1 MSTERN
7 NKRKIAVVGMAG
19 RFPDAENV
27 RAFWK
32 NLERGLESIQ
42 EFSDEDL
49 LRSGA
54 TPELLKHPNFV
65 KRGTIL
71 ENADHFDAAFFSFN
85 PREAELIDPQHR
97 LLLECAW
104 EALEDAGYGAEPRNA
119 NIGVYAGASIN
130 TYVLTSLLA
139 NPEAAAAAGGYQLML
154 ASDKDFLATRAAYK
168 LNLKGPAV
176 TVQTAC
182 STSLVAVQ
190 MACQGLLGRQCDV
203 ALAGGVSASFPQ
215 RAGYLYAEGMI
226 FSPDGH
232 VRPFDESGRGIRAG
246 QGVGIVVLKRLEDA
260 LRDRDEIR
268 AVILGAA
275 INNDGAAK
283 MGYSA
288 PSVEGQSAA
297 IAAAIEMADVDPGTI
312 TYVEAHGT
320 GTQVGDPI
328 EVAALEQAFRKGTE
342 KKQFCA
348 LGALKSN
355 LGHLDVAAGVVG
367 FIKTVLTLQNKE
379 IAPTLNFAEPNSKID
394 FASSPFYV
402 NTKLTPWKVN
412 GAPRR
417 AGVSSF
423 GIGGTNAHAVLEEA
437 PTHGAS
443 ESRWPVQLLTISART
458 QAALDAMTARMAEHL
473 RAFSDVPLADACWTS
488 QVGRTRFPHRRM
500 LVSADRQAAIDG
512 LTGTAGAA
520 RPVSAF
526 EESVNPA
533 TVFMFSGQGS
543 QHADMGRALYEIQP
557 VFRAEFDRCAA
568 LLKKDLGCDLR
579 DLVFAAAADAR
590 LNETRFAQLALF
602 AIEYALARMWMA
614 WGVLPDF
621 MIGHSIGEYVAACL
635 AGVFSLEDALR
646 VVAARGRLM
655 QERERGSM
663 LSVRMPAEKLKG
675 TLNGSISLAAV
686 NSPSLCTVSGPT
698 QAVSA
703 LQGKLEA
710 QGVECRAVATS
721 HAFHSAMMDA
731 ALPEFLKVLQS
742 VKLGEPKLRFMSN
755 GSGREIRAA
764 EATDP
769 NYWVKH
775 LRGTVN
781 FDEGIA
787 ELRKLGAQVFLEVGP
802 GTVLTTFARESL
814 RDARGVQ
821 VVASLPHPKDPQ
833 PASTSVVNAVGRMW
847 LAGARIDWAAFHAGE
862 KLYRTSL
869 PTYFFERQRYFV
881 EPKPQLLAAAAAAA
895 AGLTV
900 ESATASAAGSSG
912 AGATGIGPRKD
923 FEDWFYALT
932 WTRTVS
938 PSVVAAEQSYG
949 PWLIFAEDGGSS
961 GRGGRIGTQCAEMLK
976 ARGEK
981 FVVVRRGAAFDG
993 SKSAAGE
1000 FVVNPGAA
1008 GDFTKLF
1015 DGLRA
1020 SGLAPR
1026 SILYLW
1032 SVAGADAS
1040 ATDTKDFQRLISLA
1054 RAIGERRDTAG
1065 PLDWIIAS
1073 SGLYGVTSDEARGPA
1088 QALAAGAA
1096 KVISLEIP
1104 QVVCRLVDLAAGDS
1118 ADANAARH
1126 LLLEPGMPRP
1136 WKVIAYR
1143 DGQRWEQNFEGVR
1156 LPERG
1161 AAKLR
1166 EGGVYLITGGFG
1178 GIGLTIAGHLA
1189 ENFHVR
1195 LALVGRS
1202 ALPGREKWK
1211 EWLAGHAEDD
1221 ATSARIREIER
1232 LEKLGAKVLPLA
1244 ADVAN
1249 AKEISAAID
1258 EVHKQFGP
1266 INGVIH
1272 AAGIASGGLIQVR
1285 DAREAE
1291 RTLASKVGGTLALDA
1306 AVKKD
1311 APDFFVMCSS
1321 RDAICPVM
1329 GASDYSAANAFL
1341 DAFANSKTNAEA
1353 GSAANAST
1361 AYISINWDTWQEV
1374 GMAVNTKVPRAVAEQ
1389 RAKYLAEAIKPEEG
1403 VKAFRR
1409 ALGAELPQ
1417 IAVITHDFP
1426 ATIAQIGAH
1435 YGAAPTAEQAAEAAA
1450 QSAADTEKGGAASGN
1465 VYARPNLSAA
1475 FAEAEDE
1482 SQREIGAIWKRR
1494 LGLSEVGIDD
1504 NFFELGGHS
1513 LLATAILG
1521 DIRAAFGV
1529 SVPLRTIF
1537 DAPTVRQL
1545 SKHVETLV
1553 WASSSRPTVSDESGE
1568 REEVEL

>member
-1 MSTERN
+1 MSAEHT
-7 NKRKIAVVGMAG
+7 NKGRKIAVVGMAG

-42 EFSDEDL
+42 EFSDADL
-49 LRSGA
+49 LKSGA
-54 TPELLKHPNFV
+54 TPELLKNPNFV
-65 KRGTIL
+65 KHGTIL

-97 LLLECAW
+97 LFLECAW
-104 EALEDAGYGAEPRNA
+104 EALEDAGYGTEPRNA
-119 NIGVYAGASIN
+119 NIGVYGGASIN

-190 MACQGLLGRQCDV
+190 MACQALLGGQCEM

-215 RAGYLYAEGMI
+215 RAGYVYAEGMI

-268 AVILGAA
+268 AVILGSA

-288 PSVEGQSAA
+288 PSVEGQSSA

-328 EVAALEQAFRKGTE
+328 EVAALQHAFRKGTE

-355 LGHLDVAAGVVG
+355 LGHLDVAAGVAG

-379 IAPTLNFAEPNSKID
+379 IAPTLNFAQPNSKID

-473 RAFSDVPLADACWTS
+473 RAFSDVPLADVCWTS
-488 QVGRTRFPHRRM
+488 QVGRTRFPYRRM
-500 LVSADRQAAIDG
+500 LVCADRQAAIDG
-512 LTGTAGAA
+512 LMGASGAAGSGAGGAA
-520 RPVSAF
+520 RAVSAF
-526 EESVNPA
+526 EESVNPS

-557 VFRAEFDRCAA
+557 VFRVEFDRCAA
-568 LLKKDLGCDLR
+568 LLKKELGCDLR
-579 DLVFAAAADAR
+579 DVVFAAAADAR
-590 LNETRFAQLALF
+590 LNETRFAQPALF

-614 WGVLPDF
+614 WGVQPDF

-742 VKLGEPKLRFMSN
+742 VKLGEPTLRFVSN
-755 GSGREIRAA
+755 VSGREIRAA
-764 EATDP
+764 EATDAQ
-769 NYWVKH
+769 YWVKH

-781 FDEGIA
+781 FDEGVA
-787 ELRKLGAQVFLEVGP
+787 ELRELGAQVFLEVGP

-814 RDARGVQ
+814 REARGVQ

-833 PASTSVVNAVGRMW
+833 PATTSVVNAVGRMW
-847 LAGARIDWAAFHAGE
+847 LAGARIDWTAFHAGE

-881 EPKPQLLAAAAAAA
+881 E
-895 AGLTV
+895 
-900 ESATASAAGSSG
+900 
-912 AGATGIGPRKD
+912 
-923 FEDWFYALT
+923 
-932 WTRTVS
+932 
-938 PSVVAAEQSYG
+938 
-949 PWLIFAEDGGSS
+949 
-961 GRGGRIGTQCAEMLK
+961 
-976 ARGEK
+976 
-981 FVVVRRGAAFDG
+981 
-993 SKSAAGE
+993 
-1000 FVVNPGAA
+1000 
-1008 GDFTKLF
+1008 
-1015 DGLRA
+1015 
-1020 SGLAPR
+1020 
-1026 SILYLW
+1026 
-1032 SVAGADAS
+1032 
-1040 ATDTKDFQRLISLA
+1040 
-1054 RAIGERRDTAG
+1054 
-1065 PLDWIIAS
+1065 
-1073 SGLYGVTSDEARGPA
+1073 
-1088 QALAAGAA
+1088 
-1096 KVISLEIP
+1096 
-1104 QVVCRLVDLAAGDS
+1104 
-1118 ADANAARH
+1118 
-1126 LLLEPGMPRP
+1126 
-1136 WKVIAYR
+1136 
-1143 DGQRWEQNFEGVR
+1143 
-1156 LPERG
+1156 
-1161 AAKLR
+1161 
-1166 EGGVYLITGGFG
+1166 
-1178 GIGLTIAGHLA
+1178 
-1189 ENFHVR
+1189 
-1195 LALVGRS
+1195 
-1202 ALPGREKWK
+1202 
-1211 EWLAGHAEDD
+1211 
-1221 ATSARIREIER
+1221 
-1232 LEKLGAKVLPLA
+1232 
-1244 ADVAN
+1244 
-1249 AKEISAAID
+1249 
-1258 EVHKQFGP
+1258 
-1266 INGVIH
+1266 
-1272 AAGIASGGLIQVR
+1272 
-1285 DAREAE
+1285 
-1291 RTLASKVGGTLALDA
+1291 
-1306 AVKKD
+1306 
-1311 APDFFVMCSS
+1311 
-1321 RDAICPVM
+1321 
-1329 GASDYSAANAFL
+1329 
-1341 DAFANSKTNAEA
+1341 
-1353 GSAANAST
+1353 
-1361 AYISINWDTWQEV
+1361 
-1374 GMAVNTKVPRAVAEQ
+1374 
-1389 RAKYLAEAIKPEEG
+1389 
-1403 VKAFRR
+1403 
-1409 ALGAELPQ
+1409 
-1417 IAVITHDFP
+1417 
-1426 ATIAQIGAH
+1426 
-1435 YGAAPTAEQAAEAAA
+1435 
-1450 QSAADTEKGGAASGN
+1450 
-1465 VYARPNLSAA
+1465 
-1475 FAEAEDE
+1475 
-1482 SQREIGAIWKRR
+1482 
-1494 LGLSEVGIDD
+1494 
-1504 NFFELGGHS
+1504 
-1513 LLATAILG
+1513 
-1521 DIRAAFGV
+1521 
-1529 SVPLRTIF
+1529 
-1537 DAPTVRQL
+1537 
-1545 SKHVETLV
+1545 
-1553 WASSSRPTVSDESGE
+1553 
-1568 REEVEL
+1568 